1 MKREITRFLSLFGL
15 NVSLT
20 PIPLFQLENR
30 LSRDIYL
37 SSCSC
42 QVVLRRSACLSRS
55 DRNAICMRASRPQNM
70 ALYSSPEFMPIRR
83 SQEKRLSSP
92 AEKKGMDGTPSKR
105 GK

>member
-1 MKREITRFLSLFGL
+1 
-15 NVSLT
+15 
-20 PIPLFQLENR
+20 
-30 LSRDIYL
+30 
-37 SSCSC
+37 
-42 QVVLRRSACLSRS
+42 
-55 DRNAICMRASRPQNM
+55 MRASRPQNM